1 MSDTRETG
9 GTAMLSAS
17 DPAAMA
23 RATALLRAGGLVAF
37 PTDTVYGVGAPFSNA
52 TAVQRIYVAKGRSK
66 TKGIPILLASLTD
79 LRLVVSGASKGAHRL
94 MAAFWPG
101 PLTLILAKSPAV
113 PPAVTQTASVA
124 VRLPDHRLTR
134 ALIAAVGIPLA
145 VTSANRSGEPATTDP
160 AVVRQSLE
168 GRIAA
173 VLDGGIAP
181 GGMPSTIVDC
191 TVEPPRVLRPGPIAS
206 TAILECYHDYRD

>member
-52 TAVQRIYVAKGRSK
+52 TAVQRIYVAKGRSE

-206 TAILECYHDYRD
+206 TAILEYYHDYRD